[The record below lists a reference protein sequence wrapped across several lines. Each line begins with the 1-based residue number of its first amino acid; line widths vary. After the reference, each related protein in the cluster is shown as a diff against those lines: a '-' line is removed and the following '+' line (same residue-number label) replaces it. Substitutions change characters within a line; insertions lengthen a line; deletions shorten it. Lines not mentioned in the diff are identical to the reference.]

1 MMPFSTNLLTQQ
13 IYEIPDSVD
22 DRDAIIEFLAR
33 NLGKKVVVVQGLGFV
48 GAVMSIVCAN
58 ALTEEYAVIG
68 VDLANE
74 NTYWKIRSINDGIFP
89 LIADDPKI
97 SQFFQNSREKGNL
110 LATCDPIAYEYAD
123 VVIIDVNLD
132 VQKNSRKNGALLDFD
147 VDLNR
152 FRDAIKCIAD
162 NCRDNILVLVETTVP
177 PGTCEQ
183 VVKPII
189 EEGLKSRGLPTTNYL
204 LGHSYERVM
213 PGPEYI
219 NSIREFPRVYSG
231 CNDASAD
238 AIETFLESIID
249 TSVCELTRLSH
260 TNATEMCKVL
270 ENSYRAMN
278 IAFAIEWSRFA
289 EEAGVDLYKMV
300 DAIRVRKT
308 HANLM
313 YPGIGVGGYCLTKD
327 PLLAS
332 WARKSFFES
341 GSDLN
346 VSLNSVSLND
356 QMPRFAF
363 ERLIEVF
370 GKVDGLSV
378 AFMGVSYR
386 GDVGDTRFT
395 PVEKLLQL
403 VEHAG
408 ANTLVHDPFISYWD
422 EISRD
427 VECCLDKVL
436 SQRAEIIVIS
446 AGHSEYKS
454 ANTINKLLEMPAT
467 KIFDTVGLLNDDAI
481 KLLQNKHIV
490 KVLGRGDL

>member
-1 MMPFSTNLLTQQ
+1 MPFSTNLLTQQ

-33 NLGKKVVVVQGLGFV
+33 NSDKKVVVVQGLGFV
-48 GAVMSIVCAN
+48 GAVMSIICAN

-74 NTYWKIRSINDGIFP
+74 NTYWKIRSVNDGMFP

-97 SQFFQNSREKGNL
+97 SQFFENSRKKGNL
-110 LATCDPIAYEYAD
+110 LATCDPIAYKYAD
-123 VVIIDVNLD
+123 VVIVDVNLD
-132 VQKNSRKNGALLDFD
+132 VQKNSRKNGALLDFE
-147 VDLNR
+147 VDLKG
-152 FRDAIKCIAD
+152 FRNAIKSIAD
-162 NCRDNILVLVETTVP
+162 NCRENVLVLVETTVP

-183 VVKPII
+183 VVKPIF
-189 EEGLKSRGLPTTNYL
+189 EEVLEARGLPTTNYL

-219 NSIREFPRVYSG
+219 NSVREFPRVYSG

-249 TSVCELTRLSH
+249 TSVCDLTRLSH

-332 WARKSFFES
+332 WARKSFFGS
-341 GSDLN
+341 DSDLN

-363 ERLIEVF
+363 ERLVEVF
-370 GKVDGLSV
+370 GKVDGLNV

-403 VEHAG
+403 VEHTG

-436 SQRAEIIVIS
+436 SQEPEIIIIS

-454 ANTINKLLEMPAT
+454 ANTINKLLEMPAL

-481 KLLQNKHIV
+481 KLLQSKHIV
-490 KVLGRGDL
+490 KILGRGDL